1 MRRFSRVL
9 SAIGVA
15 ALLATV
21 VPINA
26 ALAITTHAPSAPRQ
40 LVVSSPTAVSLNV
53 AWATPL
59 SDGGAAVRDYAIEYR
74 KSGSNTWTSFTHR
87 ASIATS
93 IVVTGLEPVTNY
105 RLRVAAT
112 NATGTGP
119 WNSTPAA
126 LAIGRNHTCAVLAN
140 GSAACWGSNADGALG
155 TVSRSGSVTPVAV
168 DGLDG
173 TTPSR
178 TAVSL
183 ANAVNHA
190 CAVKGDGSAVCWGDN
205 YYGQLGDG
213 TATDSFTPVAV
224 SGLDGSSPESTA
236 TAISVG
242 GDHSCALVGDG
253 SVKCWGW
260 NGFGQLGDGSGIDK
274 LTPVTVSGLDGS
286 GPASAATSLALGD
299 AMACAVRQTGALMC
313 WGANGYGQLGDG
325 TTNAALTPVAVV
337 GLDGTTLDRTVLLV
351 SPSGYHTCAVLGD
364 GSAKCWGYNGEG
376 SFGDG
381 TTDDSRTP
389 VSVVGFDGS
398 TPVKSVVSISS
409 GDATSC
415 AVSGTGVAYCWGYNY
430 NGQVGD
436 GTNSDSLVPA
446 QVVGLD
452 AATPAQTVLSI
463 TTSQSNSCAVLA
475 DARAVCWGD
484 NGDGAL
490 GDGTT
495 DDSNVPVAVYG
506 FDGTTAAKSLS
517 RSGWVSATGTTLS
530 APSIDCQL
538 PRPTPVQVT
547 DRDVD
552 SIAIRW
558 GAPADNCGKHIDLYR
573 VSYRVKGLP
582 TWTNSTIVRYSQLHL
597 RIDSLKSGVTYEL
610 QVRAH
615 NANGLGEPSRIVS
628 ETVPVRAPSPI
639 VVKKQWD
646 HRVITLTW
654 LAVQTPSHSPVTAN
668 VMSCQVGDG
677 ETFRTRVA
685 PNVLTAS
692 VKVPTTQLYSCR
704 VAGVTD
710 AGRGFGSIRVFI
722 SHRIQIREQV

>member
-1 MRRFSRVL
+1 
-9 SAIGVA
+9 
-15 ALLATV
+15 
-21 VPINA
+21 
-26 ALAITTHAPSAPRQ
+26 
-40 LVVSSPTAVSLNV
+40 
-53 AWATPL
+53 
-59 SDGGAAVRDYAIEYR
+59 
-74 KSGSNTWTSFTHR
+74 
-87 ASIATS
+87 
-93 IVVTGLEPVTNY
+93 
-105 RLRVAAT
+105 VAAT

-119 WNSTPAA
+119 WYSTPAA

-155 TVSRSGSVTPVAV
+155 TVSRSDSVTPVAV

-183 ANAVNHA
+183 ANAATHA

-242 GDHSCALVGDG
+242 VNHSCALLGDG
-253 SVKCWGW
+253 SVKCWGG
-260 NGFGQLGDGSGIDK
+260 NSFGQLGDGSGIDK

-299 AMACAVRQTGALMC
+299 HMACVVRQTGALVC

-325 TTNAALTPVAVV
+325 TTNGAGALTPVAVV

-376 SFGDG
+376 SLGDD

-398 TPVKSVVSISS
+398 TPAKRVVSISS

-452 AATPAQTVLSI
+452 AATPAQTALSI

-475 DARAVCWGD
+475 DGRAVCWGD

-495 DDSNVPVAVYG
+495 NDSSTPVAVYG

-517 RSGWVSATGTTLS
+517 QSEWISSTGTTLS
-530 APSIDCQL
+530 APPINCHL
-538 PRPTPVQVT
+538 PRPMPVGVI
-547 DRDVD
+547 DRDAD
-552 SIAIRW
+552 SIAIQW

-573 VSYRVKGLP
+573 VSYRVKGSP
-582 TWTNSTIVRYSQLHL
+582 KWSDFVTVPYSQLRVRAKGL
-597 RIDSLKSGVTYEL
+597 LSGVTYEF

-615 NANGLGEPSRIVS
+615 NADGLGDASRVVA
-628 ETVPVRAPSPI
+628 ETVPVRAPAPI
-639 VVKKQWD
+639 VVGTVWS
-646 HRVITLTW
+646 HRVISLNW
-654 LAVQTPSHSPVTAN
+654 FAVQTPAHSPVTAY
-668 VMSCQVGDG
+668 VMSCQVGKG
-677 ETFRTRVA
+677 EIFRASVQ
-685 PNVLTAS
+685 PEVLTAS
-692 VKVPTTQLYSCR
+692 VEVPTTQLYSCR

-710 AGRGFGSIRVFI
+710 AGRGFGSVRVLI
-722 SHRIQIREQV
+722 SHRIQVREQR